1 MTDDAEL
8 TIRRMT
14 EDDIDQAAQV
24 HAAAFPR
31 QTFSRDWVQCGFRAF
46 PKIQFFVAERNG
58 EIVGVAFWTEK
69 SGFRKEA
76 IVELEQ
82 IAVHPSMQGQGIG
95 TALIQQSLP
104 PVAAKIAERGACL
117 KHLLV
122 NTRADNYA
130 QQLYEKAMGAVP
142 AATISGMFPVDE
154 VYMIAKDVVVD
165 PRAKIFQP
173 ANDSIKPSV

>member
-1 MTDDAEL
+1 MPTVNDVI
-8 TIRRMT
+8 IRRMR
-14 EDDIDQAAQV
+14 EQDIEQAAEV

-31 QTFSRDWVQCGFRAF
+31 QTFSKEWIQCGFGAF
-46 PKIQFFVAERNG
+46 PKIQFFVAEHDAQ
-58 EIVGVAFWTEK
+58 IVGVIFWTEK

-82 IAVHPSMQGQGIG
+82 IAVRPSLHGQGIG

-104 PVAAKIAERGACL
+104 SVAAKIAERGASV

-130 QQLYEKAMGAVP
+130 QQLYRKAMGAVP

-154 VYMIAKDVVVD
+154 VYMIAKDVDID
-165 PRAKIFQP
+165 PSAKSYTP
-173 ANDSIKPSV
+173 AGISLA

>member
-1 MTDDAEL
+1 MPTSSEIN
-8 TIRRMT
+8 IRRMI
-14 EDDIDQAAQV
+14 EQDIDKAAQV

-31 QTFSRDWVQCGFRAF
+31 QTFSKEWVQCAFRAF
-46 PKIQFFVAERNG
+46 PKSQFFVAELSG

-82 IAVHPSMQGQGIG
+82 IAVLPALHGKGIG
-95 TALIQQSLP
+95 TSLIQRSLP
-104 PVAAKIAERGACL
+104 SVAAQIAERGARL

-130 QQLYEKAMGAVP
+130 QQLYRKTMGALP

-154 VYMIAKDVVVD
+154 VYMIAKDVDVD
-165 PRAKIFQP
+165 PSAESFQP
-173 ANDSIKPSV
+173 SSITT

>member
-1 MTDDAEL
+1 MIKDP

-14 EDDIDQAAQV
+14 EQDIEAAAQV

-31 QTFSRDWVQCGFRAF
+31 QTFSKEWVECGFRAF
-46 PKIQFFVAERNG
+46 PKIQFFVVEHQA

-82 IAVHPSMQGQGIG
+82 IAVSPSLQGQGIG

-104 PVAAKIAERGACL
+104 AVAGKIAERGACL

-130 QQLYEKAMGAVP
+130 QQLYKKAMGAVP

-154 VYMIAKDVVVD
+154 VYMIAKDVDVD
-165 PRAKIFQP
+165 PTAAIFV
-173 ANDSIKPSV
+173 PSTTQA

>member
-1 MTDDAEL
+1 MQVSANL

-14 EDDIDQAAQV
+14 EHDIEQAAQV
-24 HAAAFPR
+24 HALAFPR
-31 QTFSRDWVQCGFRAF
+31 QTFSKEWIQCGFRAF
-46 PKIQFFVAERNG
+46 PKIQFFVAEYENQ
-58 EIVGVAFWTEK
+58 IVGIAFWTEK

-82 IAVHPSMQGQGIG
+82 IAVLPAMQGHGIG

-104 PVAAKIAERGACL
+104 ALAAKVAERGAQVR
-117 KHLLV
+117 HLLV

-130 QQLYEKAMGAVP
+130 QQLYKKAMGAVP

-154 VYMIAKDVVVD
+154 VYMIAKDVDID
-165 PRAKIFQP
+165 PNAKIFTP
-173 ANDSIKPSV
+173 TAVLAT